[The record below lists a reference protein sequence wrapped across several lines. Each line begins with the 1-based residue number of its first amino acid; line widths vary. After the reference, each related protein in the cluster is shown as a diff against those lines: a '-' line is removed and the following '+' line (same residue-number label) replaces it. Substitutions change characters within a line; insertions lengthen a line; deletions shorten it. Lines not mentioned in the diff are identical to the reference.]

1 MRRILLP
8 QQELRRYHSNLLHR
22 NAHSRAEQQP
32 FKHSSRTTPP
42 IMANRPS
49 LHSQLAALIKRQP
62 ITATPETTLR
72 EAVQLMSEHRVGS
85 IIVLEP
91 ESGRP
96 IGIFTLRDLLHKVA
110 AKSCDLDQM
119 IMSVM
124 SDTGL
129 QMLNWRSTVYQAA
142 LVMARHGIHHVIVVD
157 AAGKLKG
164 IVSQEDIYELQS
176 GGGKAISGAIRSA
189 RDLDAL
195 IGAAEDIRK
204 LALYTLAE
212 GGAAEALTQLIS
224 SLNDHLTVRLIEL
237 TKQEFPLPKVPWAWI
252 AFGSEGRY
260 EQTLSTDQD
269 NGLVFAAPADQVE
282 ATRQAFLP
290 FALEVNKRLDKLGFP
305 LCKGNVMASNP
316 ELCLSL
322 EEWQQRYNGWL
333 RSNSPQ
339 ALLNATIYFDFR
351 PLYGDESLTDELSA
365 WLNKHVPGAN
375 LFLRFMA
382 ENAFAVKP
390 PLGLI
395 RDFTFDVS
403 KDFPH
408 SIDLKSYGT
417 RLFVDAARILAL
429 ANGVDATG
437 TPERLRAV
445 AAKGKL
451 SGEDVGAVIEGF
463 QFLQKLR
470 LRVQQEGT
478 PIGLANRVD
487 PEKLNELDRL
497 VLKEAFKQA
506 KKMQGRIQIDYRL

>member
-1 MRRILLP
+1 
-8 QQELRRYHSNLLHR
+8 
-22 NAHSRAEQQP
+22 
-32 FKHSSRTTPP
+32 
-42 IMANRPS
+42 MAIRPT
-49 LHSQLAALIKRQP
+49 LHSQLAALIKRP
-62 ITATPETTLR
+62 PVTVMPESTLR
-72 EAVQLMSEHRVGS
+72 DAVQLMSGHRIGS
-85 IIVLEP
+85 IIVVEP

-110 AKSCDLDQM
+110 AKSCDLDQL

-129 QMLNWRSTVYQAA
+129 QMLNWRATVYQAA
-142 LVMARHGIHHVIVVD
+142 LVMARQGIHHVIVVD

-189 RDLDAL
+189 RDLEGL
-195 IGAAEDIRK
+195 IAAAEDIRR
-204 LALYTLAE
+204 LAVRMLAE
-212 GGAAEALTQLIS
+212 GSAAEALTQMIS
-224 SLNDHLTVRLIEL
+224 TLNDHLTVRLIEI
-237 TKQEFPLPKVPWAWI
+237 TRQEFQLPRVHWAWI

-269 NGLVFAAPADQVE
+269 NGIVFAAAADQAE

-290 FALEVNKRLDKLGFP
+290 FALEVNQRLDKLGFP

-316 ELCLSL
+316 QLCLSL
-322 EEWQQRYNGWL
+322 EEWQQRYNQWL

-339 ALLNATIYFDFR
+339 ALLDATIYFDFR
-351 PLYGDESLTDELSA
+351 PLYGDESLTDELAA
-365 WLNKHVPGAN
+365 WLGKNVPSAN

-382 ENAFAVKP
+382 EAALSVKP

-395 RDFTFDVS
+395 RDFTFDAH

-408 SIDLKSYGT
+408 TIDLKTCGT

-429 ANGVDATG
+429 ANGIDATS
-437 TPERLRAV
+437 TPERLRA
-445 AAKGKL
+445 AAERGKL
-451 SGEDVGAVIEGF
+451 GRDDSGAIIDGF
-463 QFLQKLR
+463 FFMQQLR

-478 PIGLANRVD
+478 PMGLANRID
-487 PEKLNELDRL
+487 PEKLNELDRF

-506 KKMQGRIQIDYRL
+506 KKLQGRIQMDYRL